1 MIFTNKHNAKLR
13 SADCLILNIKSN
25 FGNNG
30 ETKTYVAKAVFEDYQ
45 YLLLITDLKHEV
57 ASGLDT
63 SDELSLK
70 NLILLLREVLENQR
84 SIYDYDI
91 EKFSNKTSMTLGL
104 ITLRWVFL
112 CEIIPEQLIGINEG
126 QVNDGPAVIYNHF
139 ILPMMIVTLGFRQQ
153 FKSLVEVINNKEK
166 EVDELLEITKKSDSL
181 IPTRKHKTDKFD
193 SEIINDTIKKFASQ
207 PLPVPPNTQSSC
219 YDDCLPL
226 TQEDLTSWQ
235 LIDSNNSALNSNTST
250 KKSLSPQKDKT
261 ISTQSSDQNDDEF
274 YTNNKEFDETHRQEM
289 QRRQELKLAAQK
301 VTDAARDKHQECINM
316 VENHAVAYEINELI
330 KKMNL
335 FYDKEKLTQ

>member
-1 MIFTNKHNAKLR
+1 RNTMIFTNKHNAKLR

-45 YLLLITDLKHEV
+45 YLLLITDLKHVWFEELNSKGLNSL

-91 EKFSNKTSMTLGL
+91 EKFSNKLKLKTSMTLGL

-193 SEIINDTIKKFASQ
+193 SEIINDTIKKVIFQPMDHEDDFASQ

-301 VTDAARDKHQECINM
+301 VTDG
-316 VENHAVAYEINELI
+316 L
-330 KKMNL
+330 KK
-335 FYDKEKLTQ
+335 KKKKVW